1 MTPNESKKTQ
11 HAAYSE
17 SINRSHQLF
26 FEADQLSAQA
36 YALLSEQPI
45 STQTLQRFSEAKKQ
59 ADEKYRQARQEWL
72 RTKDKIS
79 Q

>member
-1 MTPNESKKTQ
+1 MTLKESNKTQ
-11 HAAYSE
+11 RATYPE

-36 YALLSEQPI
+36 YMLLSEQPI

-79 Q
+79 

>member
-1 MTPNESKKTQ
+1 MTTKESKNTH
-11 HAAYSE
+11 HAACPE
-17 SINRSHQLF
+17 SINRSSQLF

-59 ADEKYRQARQEWL
+59 ADEKYRQASQEWL

>member
-1 MTPNESKKTQ
+1 MTLKESKNTH
-11 HAAYSE
+11 HAAYPE

-36 YALLSEQPI
+36 YALLSEQPT
-45 STQTLQRFSEAKKQ
+45 STQTLRRFSEEKKR
-59 ADEKYRQARQEWL
+59 AEDKYLQARQEWL

-79 Q
+79 